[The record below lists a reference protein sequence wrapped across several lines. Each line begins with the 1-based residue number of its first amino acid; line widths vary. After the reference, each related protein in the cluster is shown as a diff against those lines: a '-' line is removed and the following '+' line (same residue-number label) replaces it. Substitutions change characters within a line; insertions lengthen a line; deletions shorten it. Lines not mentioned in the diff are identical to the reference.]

1 MTVSMSERKPFAVL
15 RIFSILAT
23 RKILIT
29 LIIVGFIGIVDLLLN
44 FSKKMPIIDKMQII
58 KSN

>member
-1 MTVSMSERKPFAVL
+1 MSERKPFAVL
-15 RIFSILAT
+15 RILSILAT

-44 FSKKMPIIDKMQII
+44 FSKKIPIIDKMQII